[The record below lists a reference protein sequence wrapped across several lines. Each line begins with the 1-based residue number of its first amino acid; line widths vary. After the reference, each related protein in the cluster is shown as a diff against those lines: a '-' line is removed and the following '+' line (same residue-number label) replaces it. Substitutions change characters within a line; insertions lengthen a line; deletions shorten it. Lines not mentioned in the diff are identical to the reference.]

1 MRFPGSA
8 LDAYRLVD
16 EFGTRE
22 NQDNATSATPLDR
35 RQDVSYAEPVA
46 HSDRITI
53 EPGKRSGKPCV
64 RSLRMTVSDVIGYL
78 ASGMSEDDILR
89 DFPDLERE
97 DIRACLAFAAARE
110 LAGIPTVSQSI
121 VHSDP
126 KISGGTPVFRGTRV
140 PARTLF
146 DYLEGGESLEEFL
159 DQFPSVTRAQALAA
173 LASARD
179 SVLTFARSA

>member
-1 MRFPGSA
+1 
-8 LDAYRLVD
+8 
-16 EFGTRE
+16 
-22 NQDNATSATPLDR
+22 
-35 RQDVSYAEPVA
+35 
-46 HSDRITI
+46 
-53 EPGKRSGKPCV
+53 
-64 RSLRMTVSDVIGYL
+64 MTVSDVLDHL

-97 DIRACLAFAAARE
+97 DIRACLAFAAAE
-110 LAGIPTVSQSI
+110 EPAGVPTVSQSI

-126 KISGGTPVFRGTRV
+126 EISGGTPVFRGTRV

-159 DQFPSVTRAQALAA
+159 DQFPSVTRVQALAA

-179 SVLTFARSA
+179 SALTRARPA